1 MCWRFPPSE
10 LQQPTVRFHCV
21 PHTGALTSFCLGLAS
36 PSLSNSRPLAGGIV
50 CSPSSVRRSPPPA
63 WSGKSDQQQHHRMY
77 FSTQL
82 SSNFMFPQGCLT
94 YSANLTTRRLPLF
107 PLPAGLELG
116 KPLTANNGQTHQLCS
131 HSACSFAEDLDP
143 VPGAST
149 VILENSDGHCLLL
162 SDTKYCAHAGVPHC
176 PDASFPRRFQPSTKS
191 LNVLQQK
198 QIVKP
203 WKIRTLAVIESCF
216 HIFIF

>member
-1 MCWRFPPSE
+1 MFALLRQKEPATSLE
-10 LQQPTVRFHCV
+10 RKIRSSAASQNVLLHSALLQLYVSP
-21 PHTGALTSFCLGLAS
+21 GMSYIFCKPDHQETAS
-36 PSLSNSRPLAGGIV
+36 V
-50 CSPSSVRRSPPPA
+50 
-63 WSGKSDQQQHHRMY
+63 
-77 FSTQL
+77 
-82 SSNFMFPQGCLT
+82 
-94 YSANLTTRRLPLF
+94 

-143 VPGAST
+143 VPGASS
-149 VILENSDGHCLLL
+149 VILENSDGHCFLL

-203 WKIRTLAVIESCF
+203 WKIGTLAVIESCF